1 MNNIIKFVA
10 SYDNNISE
18 ELLTSNII
26 NKYII
31 LTDDMEHFDIQ
42 FDKEYIIHPEYRT
55 IDVPFNLK
63 YSRIHVHYETP
74 LDIIEHCTTI
84 ELFALPDEYIINY
97 IDILIKNISLL
108 YVSFKGFKYVKMIK
122 KWIIDCPNIIHINMN
137 SLPKYNILFN

>member
-10 SYDNNISE
+10 SYDINISE

-63 YSRIHVHYETP
+63 YSRIHVHYGTP